1 MKELWN
7 DWTASILLI
16 QRMNSLP
23 NLNQEEKGE
32 AEMPNQLFNALG
44 GNMMP
49 GNNMFLQFQQF
60 RQRMQGINPH
70 EEINKLL
77 QSGAVSQQELNQAQQ
92 MAQQFQS
99 MFRQ

>member
-1 MKELWN
+1 
-7 DWTASILLI
+7 
-16 QRMNSLP
+16 
-23 NLNQEEKGE
+23 
-32 AEMPNQLFNALG
+32 MPNQLFNALG
-44 GNMMP
+44 GNMIP

-92 MAQQFQS
+92 MAQQFQT